1 MKALNYTNNPV
12 RDESQQKNNSC
23 QEKIIYIH
31 QDQFEITL
39 NKWRDLD
46 EDLNE
51 KIVRCFGMIKYL
63 AREKKVK
70 GYTYFMDA
78 LGRSQDQ
85 VRRYFNKIE
94 ELGICAI
101 KFKRSAQIY
110 GKKHRN
116 KLEFFFT
123 PEGIQILGLQGI
135 ITPHSFA
142 APMRR
147 SNIDNIE
154 NNIIID
160 LDRSE
165 ESKKSEIIKN
175 EEVRI
180 VPVSNV
186 IPFEKNFPLKKKYL
200 SAYSNFTPKEIEE
213 ILIKSGRDDFT
224 IPIVEKIVTFMKNKQ
239 CSYHLFESRQALFN
253 YAVKFVRGE
262 KTSAFNLGQEEF
274 VMLTKEEKEHH
285 LAECEKEKAQ
295 RYAHLYRSS
304 SPLPSEYQTHSSFL
318 PEVAD
323 IPPPSPVQKDPDT
336 EVGKWDESRSEIIN
350 LWGKAKANLRK
361 FISNNEEKDWFSD
374 VKIIEEEGKI
384 KLISPS
390 IAVHNKIKEDFARK
404 LNDSFIPLGYRIDKY
419 HRINKEGIVFEPINM
434 EK

>member
-1 MKALNYTNNPV
+1 
-12 RDESQQKNNSC
+12 
-23 QEKIIYIH
+23 
-31 QDQFEITL
+31 
-39 NKWRDLD
+39 
-46 EDLNE
+46 
-51 KIVRCFGMIKYL
+51 
-63 AREKKVK
+63 
-70 GYTYFMDA
+70 
-78 LGRSQDQ
+78 
-85 VRRYFNKIE
+85 
-94 ELGICAI
+94 
-101 KFKRSAQIY
+101 
-110 GKKHRN
+110 
-116 KLEFFFT
+116 
-123 PEGIQILGLQGI
+123 
-135 ITPHSFA
+135 
-142 APMRR
+142 
-147 SNIDNIE
+147 
-154 NNIIID
+154 
-160 LDRSE
+160 
-165 ESKKSEIIKN
+165 
-175 EEVRI
+175 
-180 VPVSNV
+180 
-186 IPFEKNFPLKKKYL
+186 
-200 SAYSNFTPKEIEE
+200 
-213 ILIKSGRDDFT
+213 
-224 IPIVEKIVTFMKNKQ
+224 
-239 CSYHLFESRQALFN
+239 
-253 YAVKFVRGE
+253 
-262 KTSAFNLGQEEF
+262 
-274 VMLTKEEKEHH
+274 MLTKEEKEHH